1 VQPEDD
7 GLGPHTLKALLVIA
21 VLVVIGIVVLAKS
34 TTSGKS
40 PVAGAP
46 SSHHSTTTTV
56 TGPPAST
63 TTTTLVPAS
72 ALKVQVLN
80 GASPTKPLA
89 SQWSTKLHTQFGYD
103 TLPGDNATSLVT
115 SSVIYVVTPGYA
127 GEATRLAGEVGL
139 SSSAVVTGIPSTA
152 PIPTRDRAAPNL
164 ILVVGPDL
172 AQTA

>member
-1 VQPEDD
+1 MQPEDN
-7 GLGPHTLKALLVIA
+7 GGGPQTLKALVVIA
-21 VLVVIGIVVLAKS
+21 VLVVIGIVILAKS

-40 PVAGAP
+40 PVSGA
-46 SSHHSTTTTV
+46 SSHHSTTTTSSV
-56 TGPPAST
+56 PHSST

-103 TLPGDNATSLVT
+103 TLAGDNATSLVT
-115 SSVIYVVTPGYA
+115 SSVIYVITPGYA
-127 GEATRLAGEVGL
+127 GEANRLASEVGL
-139 SSSAVVTGIPSTA
+139 SSSAVMTSVPSTA

-172 AQTA
+172 ANTA